1 MQHGC
6 AVGCDLA
13 SKFSAVRDSG
23 EVTEMNAKVILGAF
37 GLVLIG
43 LAVTVAPDLKR
54 YLKIRAM

>member
-1 MQHGC
+1 
-6 AVGCDLA
+6 
-13 SKFSAVRDSG
+13 
-23 EVTEMNAKVILGAF
+23 MNVKVFLGAL